1 MRNLD
6 KVEMLISFFDAITG
20 KDEMKNTLME
30 LKSVRDENRNYVET
44 IRQIKNVDHWRM
56 ELETIIDDKDKALDQ
71 RKSDLYMKGKMLDEK
86 WATMTASMREEKEKI
101 NKEKEVMSNRES
113 AVTVLEEERN
123 KLKSDM
129 LRVVEKEKKAD
140 ALMTEYECKLKKL
153 KELS

>member
-1 MRNLD
+1 
-6 KVEMLISFFDAITG
+6 
-20 KDEMKNTLME
+20 MKNTLME

-140 ALMTEYECKLKKL
+140 ALMTEY
-153 KELS
+153 